1 MCSPPL
7 QGERASSTA
16 ATRRSEATC
25 TRASRRRRALHCCT
39 VRRRRAAHN
48 ASKVVKLRAGGAWVR
63 GRVLPLYGIVFLP
76 SGAVLRGITLRRSST
91 LLVPLPWCCARPQNH
106 GILAYLASSPRQVRR
121 EPPCQR
127 SDLSLAGDGRASR
140 CVGQDRL
147 QVRGGD
153 AIAVRCMKPSEI
165 SRSGRDCTRLQRL
178 QGARRPEMHVVR
190 A

>member
-1 MCSPPL
+1 MYASVTSP
-7 QGERASSTA
+7 ESA
-16 ATRRSEATC
+16 AMLLCAPPPCRSNVC
-25 TRASRRRRALHCCT
+25 
-39 VRRRRAAHN
+39 
-48 ASKVVKLRAGGAWVR
+48 KVVKLSAGSACVR
-63 GRVLPLYGIVFLP
+63 GRPLPLYGIVFLP
-76 SGAVLRGITLRRSST
+76 SGAVLHGITLRMPERSSK
-91 LLVPLPWCCARPQNH
+91 LLVPPPWCCARPQNH